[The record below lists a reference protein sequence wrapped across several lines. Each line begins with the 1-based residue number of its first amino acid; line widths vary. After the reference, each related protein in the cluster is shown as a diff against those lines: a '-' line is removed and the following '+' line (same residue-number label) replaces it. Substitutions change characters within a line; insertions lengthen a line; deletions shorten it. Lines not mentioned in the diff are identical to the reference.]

1 MVYSTVKFF
10 KYHISLLN
18 ACIFSFHCEK
28 YKSRYISHI
37 ALLHVEENKK
47 KRIMPPEAEN
57 TKPEVSRW
65 ESKVSA

>member
-1 MVYSTVKFF
+1 MFHYLIHASSVFIVK
-10 KYHISLLN
+10 L
-18 ACIFSFHCEK
+18 EK

-37 ALLHVEENKK
+37 ALLHVKENKK

-57 TKPEVSRW
+57 TKSEASKW